1 MRKILKTVILFLVC
15 VEPAATQSLDLA
27 IKNYGISIGDS
38 RRINGLRLNFRDQ
51 RLRQVNGINATF
63 WMPHEP
69 ARGHVK
75 GLALGLPLTGA
86 EKINGIAIGIF
97 GAGAEASLKGIA
109 MGLVGVGAGQDI
121 SGIMIAGIGAGSGA
135 DIKGIGIAGIGL
147 GSGGDI
153 KGIMISGIGVGSG
166 GDVKGITFGGIGVG
180 SGGDMLGL
188 NIGGIGVGAG
198 GSITGIS
205 ISVVGVGA
213 GESISGITIAGV
225 AVGSGN
231 EIKGITIGGV
241 AVGAPNLKGLVAG
254 LSAGAQEFKGLA
266 LTPAYF
272 RITDNGLFRG
282 ISVSAFNHIKGEHR
296 GLSIGILNFAN
307 DLYGVQIGLINIAR
321 SNPKGLK
328 VLPVFNADF
337 N

>member
-1 MRKILKTVILFLVC
+1 MQKILKIVILFLVC
-15 VEPAATQSLDLA
+15 VEPASTQSLDLA

-38 RRINGLRLNFRDQ
+38 RRINGLRLNFRDR

-63 WMPHEP
+63 WTPHQP
-69 ARGHVK
+69 GRGQVN

-86 EKINGIAIGIF
+86 EKINGIAIGVF
-97 GAGAEASLKGIA
+97 GAGAETSLKGIA
-109 MGLVGVGAGQDI
+109 MGLVGVGAGEDI
-121 SGIMIAGIGAGSGA
+121 SGIMIAGIG
-135 DIKGIGIAGIGL
+135 
-147 GSGGDI
+147 
-153 KGIMISGIGVGSG
+153 VGSG
-166 GDVKGITFGGIGVG
+166 GDVTGITFGGIAVG

-188 NIGGIGVGAG
+188 NMGGIGVGAG

-205 ISVVGVGA
+205 LSVVGVGA
-213 GESISGITIAGV
+213 GESIRGITIAGI
-225 AVGSGN
+225 AVGSGR

-241 AVGAPNLKGLVAG
+241 AVGAPDLKGLVVG